1 MEGNNDKPNNIYSSI
16 EILSLEM
23 ALSEINNIYKNVKK
37 KKNFNLNKSNKKE
50 IDNKINNSL
59 KKIIKIKKQV

>member
-37 KKNFNLNKSNKKE
+37 IL
-50 IDNKINNSL
+50 I
-59 KKIIKIKKQV
+59 